1 MVSVLRELPV
11 FRKAVVERKTSADNY
26 QREELIWQM
35 GRGLE

>member
-11 FRKAVVERKTSADNY
+11 LGKVVEEKKTSADNY